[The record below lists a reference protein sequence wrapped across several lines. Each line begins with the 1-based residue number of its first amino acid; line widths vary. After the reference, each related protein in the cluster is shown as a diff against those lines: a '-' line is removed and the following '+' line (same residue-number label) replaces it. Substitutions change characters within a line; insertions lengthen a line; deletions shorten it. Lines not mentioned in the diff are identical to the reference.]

1 VTVRVINSIVMIVAV
16 ELLEK
21 MNVVY
26 VVEMVFLKVI
36 AIVMETNWTVIM
48 FVEVL
53 LHMMSA
59 KSVMDQVSHKIN
71 VIVMV
76 VKMIA

>member
-1 VTVRVINSIVMIVAV
+1 
-16 ELLEK
+16 

-36 AIVMETNWTVIM
+36 VIVMDMFWTVIM
-48 FVEVL
+48 FVEVML
-53 LHMMSA
+53 LMMYV
-59 KSVMDQVSHKIN
+59 KSVMVGVFQMIN

-76 VKMIA
+76 MNMIA